1 MANPYISDYGLL
13 FFPDSGEPDFIPIYA
28 TSGDHIGEYLQHYET
43 FQRPSY
49 SWSDSYPQRDWMLY
63 PVGRQEVDPPDVEI
77 VLLDIPGSDVPL
89 DMTETLIGRPIYK
102 TREADWDF
110 KAVVPR
116 NEWDATYSEIMNLLH
131 GQRFII
137 IRMEDPAWFYRG
149 RIKVT
154 STDSDKYNGRVK
166 LHATLEPFKYAV
178 QKSDEDWLWDPF
190 SFEDGIIWNCFND
203 YSESC
208 DIPESFGYLVVS
220 QDLPRTVTLGM
231 LSEAPTV
238 PTFTG
243 KFQSG
248 IELKAVYG
256 GEDYPMTANIPLT
269 IPGLEFSARDPKQIR
284 FEATGDGSAYVSISF
299 RRTSF

>member
-13 FFPDSGEPDFIPIYA
+13 FFPDSGRPDFIPIYSQA
-28 TSGDHIGEYLQHYET
+28 EGHEGEYLQHYET

-49 SWSDSYPQRDWMLY
+49 SWSNSYPQRDWMLY

-77 VLLDIPGSDVPL
+77 TFLEIPGSDVPL

-131 GQRFII
+131 GRRLII
-137 IRMEDPAWFYRG
+137 VRMEDPAWFYRG

-190 SFEDGIIWNCFND
+190 SFEDGIIWSCLND
-203 YSESC
+203 YSVSC
-208 DIPESFGYLVVS
+208 RIPESMGSYLVT
-220 QDLPRTVTLGM
+220 QDAPLTVTLGAW
-231 LSEAPTV
+231 SEAPTV
-238 PTFTG
+238 ATFTG
-243 KFQSG
+243 EFESG
-248 IELKAVYG
+248 TTLTAIYAG
-256 GEDYPMTANIPLT
+256 IDYPMTSAVPLT
-269 IPGLEFSARDPKQIR
+269 IPGLEFSVRDPKQIR
-284 FEATGDGSAYVSISF
+284 FESTGAAGANLSISF